1 MQQVAQVPKAPQPTV
16 KEQLEQGLGSLG
28 TINPTVAQRPQVNP
42 ITPQGPM
49 AQPQPQAPVGMVGP
63 KPAIPQ
69 QEEPQM
75 AHGGLASM
83 PLHHMFH
90 SDNFAAGGIVAFAN
104 GGDTEDDDLSPA
116 EREAHEAA
124 LRALVSGNP
133 DANQYEPVAAADKRY
148 DVMPSIPL
156 SEAARVKGVPVGPEA
171 TPTYGGNIVSDIAS
185 SIGNYFTKGPNR
197 QISQDIVNA
206 LPELHD
212 NSGEV
217 LRQIGSG
224 LYNLLPSMPKV
235 TSPGRLDQTAKIQ
248 SVAQPAPQPV
258 AQPAPSS
265 AGLPN
270 YDIPNSGFPADTTA
284 PVVPS
289 KPAQR
294 TRPAAAPAKETPAPT
309 EEVTKPTT
317 HPSRIEGRTS
327 MLDEDGNLVPLEDIK
342 SPLTGRSKP
351 AGAGSFAE
359 ELGNVKT
366 EQAQAGIVADPMA
379 DVRNKM
385 TATEARWAQEH
396 KNDSIDRLLAQLGGI
411 ATADP
416 QKGFGYAMAVGANA
430 SSNIEKEQRKQ
441 KDIQDKASLEFAALD
456 AKEKDARA
464 RNDYAAVKSIQ
475 LQKDQKQQEF
485 YKSIAEETKVVTEQ
499 QNAKTAADRVAEEV
513 RAGKFNRTEKF
524 QADQKLRNQ
533 ELQIQLGQLGLA
545 REKFKQEQEDRPF
558 SKAARNL
565 SLLETSTS
573 KDRRLNDILGM
584 LYGDSA
590 KGIMPSLDPSK
601 PEDWKKYS
609 ELAKEYN
616 DIMKSHYDYVGMKT
630 FHPISIPEKP
640 AEPEPDFFSKLIN
653 GTPEKPATTV
663 QKRPEG
669 VPPGVNYKYSPS
681 QDKYWWQDANGNW
694 KSNK

>member
-1 MQQVAQVPKAPQPTV
+1 MQDLVHYANGKSPEVPSYMALAELNRRKQMQQVAQVPKAPQPTV

-265 AGLPN
+265 AGRPN

-284 PVVPS
+284 PVAPS

-294 TRPAAAPAKETPAPT
+294 TRPAAAPAKETPSPLADA
-309 EEVTKPTT
+309 KHTT
-317 HPSRIEGRTS
+317 LT
-327 MLDEDGNLVPLEDIK
+327 EDGQVTGTSYNDLVRQT
-342 SPLTGRSKP
+342 TGKDERPEPEKP
-351 AGAGSFAE
+351 GTFKD
-359 ELGNVKT
+359 ELSEVLANKK
-366 EQAQAGIVADPMA
+366 AAGIETDPLKE
-379 DVRNKM
+379 VRERM

-396 KNDSIDRLLAQLGGI
+396 RNDPIDRLLAQLGGI

-416 QKGFGYAMAVGANA
+416 HRGFGYAMAIGAQA
-430 SSNIEKEQRKQ
+430 SNTLAEAQRTH
-441 KDIQDKASLEFAALD
+441 KDIQEKAILDFKMQD
-456 AKEKDARA
+456 AKEK
-464 RNDYAAVKSIQ
+464 
-475 LQKDQKQQEF
+475 
-485 YKSIAEETKVVTEQ
+485 
-499 QNAKTAADRVAEEV
+499 NALID
-513 RAGKFNRTEKF
+513 
-524 QADQKLRNQ
+524 
-533 ELQIQLGQLGLA
+533 
-545 REKFKQEQEDRPF
+545 PF
-558 SKAARNL
+558 
-565 SLLETSTS
+565 
-573 KDRRLNDILGM
+573 
-584 LYGDSA
+584 
-590 KGIMPSLDPSK
+590 
-601 PEDWKKYS
+601 
-609 ELAKEYN
+609 
-616 DIMKSHYDYVGMKT
+616 
-630 FHPISIPEKP
+630 
-640 AEPEPDFFSKLIN
+640 
-653 GTPEKPATTV
+653 
-663 QKRPEG
+663 
-669 VPPGVNYKYSPS
+669 
-681 QDKYWWQDANGNW
+681 
-694 KSNK
+694 